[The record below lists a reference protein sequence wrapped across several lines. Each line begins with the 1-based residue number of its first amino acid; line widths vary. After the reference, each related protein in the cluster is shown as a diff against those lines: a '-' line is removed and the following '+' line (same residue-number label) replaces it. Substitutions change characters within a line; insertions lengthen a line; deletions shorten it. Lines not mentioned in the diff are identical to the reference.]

1 MSINWGERFSQTKTA
16 YSNVQP
22 EINELRQKATDYRIE
37 AKKIRENNVGAGGA
51 ITKFVRINASSRQ
64 NYPACA
70 KWNFAIIDSEGRQR
84 FLTPFECSDKGF
96 CYVKGTSESVPFLKN
111 LGDPF
116 YIAFIRAEERFD
128 KEIRDLTRKFYDQ
141 ADEIEKLHRDK
152 PWRWPLYQ
160 QYLNSKEWALKKKE
174 VLFRDDYCCQL
185 CGEVENLNVHHLT
198 YNRVGDEA
206 LFDLVTFCRS
216 CHEIEHGKV
225 DRE

>member
-1 MSINWGERFSQTKTA
+1 MSINWRERFIETKTA
-16 YSNVQP
+16 KSNVQP
-22 EINELRQKATDYRIE
+22 QIDELYKKATAYRVE
-37 AKKIRENNVGAGGA
+37 EKKKRESMVGAGGA
-51 ITKFVRINASSRQ
+51 ITKYVRINASSRQ

-70 KWNFAIIDSEGRQR
+70 KWNFAVIDSHGRQR
-84 FLTPFECSDKGF
+84 FLTPFECSNLGF

-116 YIAFIRAEERFD
+116 YIAFIRAEERLD
-128 KEIRDLTRKFYDQ
+128 KELRDVTHKIFEQ
-141 ADEIEKLHRDK
+141 VEAIQKQHKDK

-160 QYLNSKEWALKKKE
+160 QYLNSKEWAEKKKE

-206 LFDLVTFCRS
+206 LFDLVTLCS
-216 CHEIEHGKV
+216 YCHADEHGKV
-225 DRE
+225 DTE

>member
-1 MSINWGERFSQTKTA
+1 MSINWRERFLQTKTA

-22 EINELRQKATDYRIE
+22 EINELYQKARDHRIAQQKE
-37 AKKIRENNVGAGGA
+37 RTSNVGANGA
-51 ITKFVRINASSRQ
+51 KTMYVRINASSSQ

-70 KWNFAIIDSEGRQR
+70 KWNFAIIDSEGRKR
-84 FLTPFECSDKGF
+84 YLTPFECSDKGF
-96 CYVKGTSESVPFLKN
+96 CYVKGTGQAVPFLKN

-116 YIAFIRAEERFD
+116 YIAYTRAHDNFE
-128 KEIRDLTRKFYDQ
+128 KELQDYCYSLIQQ
-141 ADEIEKLHRDK
+141 ADDIQKLHRDK

-198 YNRVGDEA
+198 YSRVGDEA

>member
-1 MSINWGERFSQTKTA
+1 MTINWKELFLETKTA

-22 EINELRQKATDYRIE
+22 EINELYKKATHYRLE
-37 AKKIRENNVGAGGA
+37 ANKRRENNVGEGGA
-51 ITKFVRINASSRQ
+51 ITKYVRINASSRQ

-70 KWNFAIIDSEGRQR
+70 KWNFKIIDSHGRQR
-84 FLTPFECSDKGF
+84 FLTPLQCSDKGF
-96 CYVKGTSESVPFLKN
+96 CYIKGTSQSEPFLKN

-116 YIAFIRAEERFD
+116 YIAFLRAEEQYD
-128 KEIRDLTRKFYDQ
+128 KSINNVTQKLYDQ
-141 ADEIEKLHRDK
+141 AEEIRKLHQDK

-160 QYLNSKEWALKKKE
+160 QYLNSKEWARKKKE
-174 VLFRDDYCCQL
+174 VLSRDYYCCQL
-185 CGEVENLNVHHLT
+185 CGENLNVHHLT

>member
-1 MSINWGERFSQTKTA
+1 MSINWIERFLQTKTA

-22 EINELRQKATDYRIE
+22 EIDELNKKARDYRV
-37 AKKIRENNVGAGGA
+37 AKQKERTNNVGANGA
-51 ITKFVRINASSRQ
+51 KTMFVRINASSRQ

-70 KWNFAIIDSEGRQR
+70 KWNFKIIDSLGRQR
-84 FLTPFECSDKGF
+84 FLTPLQCSDKGF
-96 CYVKGTSESVPFLKN
+96 SYVKGTSEIEPFLKN

-116 YIAFIRAEERFD
+116 YIAFLRAEEQYE
-128 KEIRDLTRKFYDQ
+128 KEINNITHKFYDQ
-141 ADEIEKLHRDK
+141 ADAIRKQHKDK

-160 QYLNSKEWALKKKE
+160 QYLNSKEWERKKKE
-174 VLFRDDYCCQL
+174 VLFRDDYFCQL

-206 LFDLVTFCRS
+206 LFDLVTFCRN
-216 CHEIEHGKV
+216 CHLIEHGKV